1 MLEIAGSIEPGESRA
16 DPQQKLRKENG
27 KRKRAKKTKK
37 TARATGIKKAK
48 KKGRK

>member
-1 MLEIAGSIEPGESRA
+1 MSGGTGPTK
-16 DPQQKLRKENG
+16 P

-37 TARATGIKKAK
+37 TGRALGIKRAK

>member
-1 MLEIAGSIEPGESRA
+1 MSGGTGTTKP
-16 DPQQKLRKENG
+16 

-37 TARATGIKKAK
+37 TGRALGIKRAK

>member
-1 MLEIAGSIEPGESRA
+1 MGGGSVKTKA
-16 DPQQKLRKENG
+16 

-37 TARATGIKKAK
+37 TGRALGIKRAK

>member
-1 MLEIAGSIEPGESRA
+1 MAGKAKP
-16 DPQQKLRKENG
+16 

-37 TARATGIKKAK
+37 TGRALAIKKKVK